1 MDTLDPKFD
10 TKISNGH
17 SYGETT
23 LYVEDCS
30 TIPNVRRIALIYHF
44 YEVSNEHS
52 LNLEYFLKAGLSKE
66 IDYYFMLASEPS
78 INFPTED
85 NISVNK
91 IPNRNRDIG
100 GYISGYNL
108 IKDKPYDYIFFINS
122 GTGGP
127 YLSEERTLPWY
138 QYFLEKLNED
148 TKLIGTSINDLP
160 RPIWWSSE
168 LETVLST
175 SPYKDYIDQDFAYHV
190 QTGFFCI
197 SDDALQYLRAIG
209 FFDQEF
215 NGDYF
220 SLVGNF
226 EITLS
231 QLLLHRTEEKAWNI
245 TSIQDEFLGVDFRR
259 KVDLKIGDPYWGF
272 EYFGRR
278 LDPYEFIFLKTARGD
293 LSSTELAEL
302 RTISTET
309 SQIGQPITSTT
320 LKNDLHYKNELEQ
333 KG

>member
-1 MDTLDPKFD
+1 MP
-10 TKISNGH
+10 
-17 SYGETT
+17 
-23 LYVEDCS
+23 
-30 TIPNVRRIALIYHF
+30 RIALIYHF
-44 YEVSNEHS
+44 YEANNEHS
-52 LNLEYFLKAGLSKE
+52 LNLEYFLKAGLCKE

-78 INFPTED
+78 IKFPTED

-100 GYISGYNL
+100 GYISGFNL
-108 IKDKPYDYIFFINS
+108 IKDKAYDYIFFINS

-127 YLSEERTLPWY
+127 FLTNERTLPWY
-138 QYFLEKLNED
+138 KYFLEKLNED

-160 RPIWWSSE
+160 RPIWWSPE
-168 LETVLST
+168 LDTVLSNC
-175 SPYKDYIDQDFAYHV
+175 PFKDYIDREFAYHV

-215 NGDYF
+215 IDDYY
-220 SLVGNF
+220 SLVGYF

-231 QLLLHRTEEKAWNI
+231 QLLLHRTHEKAWNI

-259 KVDLKIGDPYWGF
+259 QVDLDIGNPYSRF

-278 LDPYEFIFLKTARGD
+278 LDPYEFIFLKTTKGG
-293 LSSTELAEL
+293 LSSTEFAEL
-302 RTISTET
+302 RTISTES
-309 SQIGQPITSTT
+309 SQISQPVTSTSV
-320 LKNDLHYKNELEQ
+320 KNDLND
-333 KG
+333 